1 MSLPFVTPPA
11 PSSKRFIGNQESG
24 VLEFEVCG
32 GLTVGESATISEL
45 LASQQSAFVRGA
57 QIADAIAKAES
68 ISLTEAFSICEKAI
82 SGLAL
87 EPEAD
92 RIRVQ
97 HAERIEQLAQSYAKA
112 GQRNM
117 EASVT
122 ALIRH
127 RLNQPQWSMEDTH
140 GLKRVLF
147 QGIWQLVLD
156 EQAAEEIASAPMTED
171 ELGKPLR
178 ASGAQRKRTGKPSSM
193 TSAMHSQVSSTA
205 PALSAS

>member
-1 MSLPFVTPPA
+1 MTLPFVTPPA
-11 PSSKRFIGNQESG
+11 PSRKRLIGNQESG
-24 VLEFEVCG
+24 VLEFEVRG

-45 LASQQSAFVRGA
+45 LASEQSAFVRGA
-57 QIADAIAKAES
+57 QIADAIAKEES

-82 SGLAL
+82 SGVAL

-127 RLNQPQWSMEDTH
+127 RLHQPQWSMADTQ

-156 EQAAEEIASAPMTED
+156 EQAAEEMTSAPVTED

-178 ASGAQRKRTGKPSSM
+178 ASGAQRKRTGKPSST
-193 TSAMHSQVSSTA
+193 TSAMDSPVSSTA
-205 PALSAS
+205 AALTPS